1 MLCYSLPRDICHV
14 NERVVERGV
23 DVRHPEHELT
33 IRHLFEKERESTES
47 GTVSLRPPNSRSVL
61 VARAKRNQRR
71 TGRGCSARKNRARR
85 SLLAARP

>member
-1 MLCYSLPRDICHV
+1 MRVCYSLPRDICHV

-47 GTVSLRPPNSRSVL
+47 GTVSLCVPNSRSVL
-61 VARAKRNQRR
+61 VAPCVIGPPKRKADPAANW
-71 TGRGCSARKNRARR
+71 K
-85 SLLAARP
+85 SL